1 MHDPTDLER
10 INAIIKVMV
19 HCNEEVTEDA
29 VAKQFRYETG
39 RAMPSLRRWSAK
51 DRGAPTGEP
60 ALQPPPVPEA
70 DGSRSRLGDSV
81 HSVAEGTG
89 NRAQGVPGVPDG
101 GVAVDGGPQPPGNFS
116 GSVE

>member
-10 INAIIKVMV
+10 INAIIKAMV

-51 DRGAPTGEP
+51 DRGASAGEP
-60 ALQPPPVPEA
+60 ALQSPPVPET
-70 DGSRSRLGDSV
+70 DGPRPRLGDPV
-81 HSVAEGTG
+81 HPVAEGAGDRT
-89 NRAQGVPGVPDG
+89 QGVQPLQGS

-116 GSVE
+116 GTAE